1 MKTYL
6 VLTIIG
12 EDKPGI
18 VGSLAKVI
26 ADHSGSWL
34 ESSMSQLAGKFAG
47 ILRVSVDEN
56 QSEALVNS
64 LKGLSDELR
73 LIIER
78 VSYDENDAKHQII
91 ELSLLGNDRPGII
104 KEISKTVTEL
114 SVNFEQLNTECMSA
128 PMAGDILF
136 KASASLKVPD
146 GLSIDVLQ
154 QALEN
159 LADDLIVEIKLV

>member
-6 VLTIIG
+6 ILTIIG

-18 VGSLAKVI
+18 VESLAEVI
-26 ADHSGSWL
+26 ADHSGNWL

-47 ILRVSVDEN
+47 ILRVGVDEDK
-56 QSEALVNS
+56 SEALINS
-64 LKGLSDELR
+64 LNSLSDELR
-73 LIIER
+73 IIIER
-78 VSYDENDAKHQII
+78 AFYEQNDAKLQII

-114 SVNFEQLNTECMSA
+114 SVNFEQLNTECMPA

-136 KASASLKVPD
+136 RASASLKVPD

-154 QALEN
+154 EALEN
-159 LADDLIVEIKLV
+159 LTDDLIVGVKLV

>member
-6 VLTIIG
+6 ILTIIG
-12 EDKPGI
+12 EDKAGI
-18 VGSLAKVI
+18 VESLAEVI
-26 ADHSGSWL
+26 ADHSGNWL

-78 VSYDENDAKHQII
+78 VSYDEIDAKHQII

-114 SVNFEQLNTECMSA
+114 SVNFEQLNTECMPA

-146 GLSIDVLQ
+146 CLSIDVLQ